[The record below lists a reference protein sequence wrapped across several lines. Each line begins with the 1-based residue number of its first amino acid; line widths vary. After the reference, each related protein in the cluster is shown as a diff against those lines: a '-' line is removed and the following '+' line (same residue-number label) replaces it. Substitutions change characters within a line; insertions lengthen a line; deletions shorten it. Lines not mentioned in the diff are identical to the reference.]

1 MQASR
6 LPSWVSPLLGGLQTF
21 IGVGALAGGLMLM
34 LEPSGSGMGFPV
46 ELLQGSPF
54 PDYRIPGVFLFTVN
68 GLGSLVGAGLSFA
81 RHRHAGEA
89 AALLGGILDGL
100 DCDPGRH
107 HRLSALAAHALLC
120 ARIRRT
126 RVGPGR
132 SPLPRPPGPAT
143 RVVRI
148 SRTDTWGATGTSWV
162 GDAECPLRP
171 ACRKQACRSA
181 AVCLEVPSTRC
192 APRGSLCASP
202 HRPTAINPDNL
213 RAPSGVL
220 E

>member
-1 MQASR
+1 VQASR

-89 AALLGGILDGL
+89 AAILGGILMAWIAIQVAIIGSLHWLHMLYFALGFVELALGL
-100 DCDPGRH
+100 V
-107 HRLSALAAHALLC
+107 
-120 ARIRRT
+120 IRRS
-126 RVGPGR
+126 RDPLGR
-132 SPLPRPPGPAT
+132 
-143 RVVRI
+143 
-148 SRTDTWGATGTSWV
+148 
-162 GDAECPLRP
+162 RP
-171 ACRKQACRSA
+171 A
-181 AVCLEVPSTRC
+181 
-192 APRGSLCASP
+192 
-202 HRPTAINPDNL
+202 
-213 RAPSGVL
+213 
-220 E
+220 